1 MWAGSTVVKMICKIC
16 HIYVVTL
23 CVTVANVSAICSLI
37 EKLFY
42 LDCIGA
48 ASCAKCMLS
57 PELGWTVITGDIGT
71 ARNIV

>member
-16 HIYVVTL
+16 HVYVVTRRT
-23 CVTVANVSAICSLI
+23 VTVAICSLI